1 MKSKSTL
8 LFLSILL
15 LVLMIGV
22 QTAQAQFRDLNE
34 GDQDRDVYTIGMP
47 GNDDDDDDDDSED
60 NLVLVISG
68 TNEGEMRDIFGT
80 MMNCF
85 DVDLLDPVSG
95 ESVGSGT
102 DCLDGASITPIGDDG
117 GFEINNTQ
125 FFHLDD
131 GTIVTSLR
139 TTVQPAGPSS
149 PDVTHFTGA
158 MPAPGE
164 PNQIISGTGDFEDA
178 EGRVS
183 LNGRR
188 KPEPPRERQYN
199 NLRLRLPD

>member
-22 QTAQAQFRDLNE
+22 LTAQ
-34 GDQDRDVYTIGMP
+34 VP
-47 GNDDDDDDDDSED
+47 GNDDSED

-102 DCLDGASITPIGDDG
+102 DCLDGASVTPIGDAG
-117 GFEINNTQ
+117 GFEINNVQ

-131 GTIVTSLR
+131 GTIVTGLR
-139 TTVQPAGPSS
+139 TTVQPAGPGS
-149 PDVTHFTGA
+149 PDLTHFTGA

-164 PNQIISGTGDFEDA
+164 PNQIIAGTGDFEDA
-178 EGRVS
+178 EGRVL
-183 LNGRR
+183 LNGGV
-188 KPEPPRERQYN
+188 
-199 NLRLRLPD
+199 NLSLLGSDNIVTFDCVFRIELRDDDDDESH